1 MAFVYTS
8 NPFWIRSQYKELQ
21 TPRGEENTMDD
32 YLDELLASNEEEQFF
47 YEIEEPLEHDDAME
61 L

>member
-1 MAFVYTS
+1 
-8 NPFWIRSQYKELQ
+8 
-21 TPRGEENTMDD
+21 MDD

-47 YEIEEPLEHDDAME
+47 YEIEEQLEHDDAME